1 MTNLWIR
8 LQVWVWIAAAIGAM
22 LLLALLWQVVR
33 FLLKRGA
40 LLAELR
46 TSHRQGEITL
56 RPCRPLWWLVD
67 RRRGCDCLIDL
78 KDPESGAVSYTL
90 AVKLIPTLRRTT
102 EYCIGDVERWRAKT
116 NFLMPLPYGVIK
128 LDFGYR
134 KCLPRPVARVFSQ
147 APCGSIPVYLFHPH
161 PHALTLE
168 MRGVGRRYRRRVI
181 ELSVPHWTE
190 EVLLLD
196 LNSLRKLETA
206 SREGQAGILEREEVR
221 SA

>member
-1 MTNLWIR
+1 
-8 LQVWVWIAAAIGAM
+8 
-22 LLLALLWQVVR
+22 
-33 FLLKRGA
+33 
-40 LLAELR
+40 LR
-46 TSHRQGEITL
+46 YDF
-56 RPCRPLWWLVD
+56 LVD
-67 RRRGCDCLIDL
+67 LLHPDTGEPAC
-78 KDPESGAVSYTL
+78 TL
-90 AVKLIPTLRRTT
+90 AVKVIPTLRKTT
-102 EYCIGDVERWRAKT
+102 EYCIGDMDRWQAKT
-116 NFLMPLPYGVIK
+116 NHLFPTARGVMMY
-128 LDFGYR
+128 DFGYR

-168 MRGVGRRYRRRVI
+168 MRGVGRRHRRRVI

-221 SA
+221 SV